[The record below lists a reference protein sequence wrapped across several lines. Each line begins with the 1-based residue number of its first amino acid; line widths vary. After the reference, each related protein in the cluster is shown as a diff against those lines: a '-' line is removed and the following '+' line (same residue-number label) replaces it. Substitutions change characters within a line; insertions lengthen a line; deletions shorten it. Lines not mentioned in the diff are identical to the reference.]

1 MESPFMA
8 AYSNL
13 VVERCHK
20 RGIHAIGGMA
30 AQIPIKN
37 NPEAN
42 AVALEKVR
50 LDKIREVKNG
60 HDGTWVAH
68 PDLVAVAMQVFNEH
82 MPTPNQIQIERIK
95 LNITEQD
102 LVEIPKGT
110 VTEIG
115 IRKNMNVGILYL
127 ESWLRGNGAVA
138 LYNLMEDAATA
149 EISRTQLWQW
159 LKNEV
164 ILENGNRFNIE
175 LYEEIFK
182 EEVQKI
188 IHQVGEKNLHHT
200 KFKLAIELFEKL
212 ILSADFE
219 EFLTISAYQ
228 YL

>member
-1 MESPFMA
+1 MA

-13 VVERCHK
+13 VIERCHK

-37 NPEAN
+37 NSEAN
-42 AVALEKVR
+42 AMALEKVR
-50 LDKIREVKNG
+50 LDKMREVKNG

-68 PDLVAVAMQVFNEH
+68 PGLVTVAMEIFNEH
-82 MPTPNQIQIERIK
+82 MPTPNQIHIERAD
-95 LNITEQD
+95 LNITEED
-102 LVEIPKGT
+102 LVETPKGT
-110 VTEIG
+110 VTEAG

-164 ILENGNRFNIE
+164 MLDNGKRFNIE
-175 LYEEIFK
+175 LYLEIFE
-182 EEVQKI
+182 EEVEKI
-188 IHQVGEKNLHHT
+188 THHVGEQNLPQT

>member
-1 MESPFMA
+1 MA

-13 VVERCHK
+13 VIERCHK

-37 NPEAN
+37 NPETNN
-42 AVALEKVR
+42 AAIEKVR
-50 LDKIREVKNG
+50 LDKMREVKNG

-68 PDLVAVAMQVFNEH
+68 PGLVSVAMEIFNEH
-82 MPTPNQIQIERIK
+82 MPTPNQIHIERAD
-95 LNITEQD
+95 LNITEED
-102 LVEIPKGT
+102 LVETPKGT
-110 VTEIG
+110 VTEVG

-164 ILENGNRFNIE
+164 VLDNGKQFNIE
-175 LYEEIFK
+175 LYQEIFE
-182 EEVQKI
+182 EEVKKI
-188 IHQVGEKNLHHT
+188 IDHIGEQNLPKT

-212 ILSADFE
+212 ILTTDFE
-219 EFLTISAYQ
+219 EFLTTSAYQ